1 MLNHEKNGYVVK
13 KKPVTVY
20 GNTVKAN
27 VDVDLALDIRE
38 HGVNSKMWFYV
49 AGMVIIYH
57 LLNNYKGWVLR

>member
-1 MLNHEKNGYVVK
+1 MKT
-13 KKPVTVY
+13 KPVTVY